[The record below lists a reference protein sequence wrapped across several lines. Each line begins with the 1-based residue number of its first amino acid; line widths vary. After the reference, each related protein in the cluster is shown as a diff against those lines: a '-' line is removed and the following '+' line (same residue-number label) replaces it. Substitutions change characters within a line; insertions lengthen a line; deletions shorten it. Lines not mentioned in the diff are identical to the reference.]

1 MVLVVDDSL
10 TVRKITTRL
19 LTREGFRVD
28 SAKDGV
34 DALEKMRD
42 LLPDIVLLDVEMP
55 RMNGLEVTRNL
66 RNHVETRDLPVVMI
80 TSRATEKHQAMAEQA
95 GVTRMLG
102 KPFSEDTLVALV
114 RGLIADRSTAE
125 TSAT

>member
-1 MVLVVDDSL
+1 MAAIQVKPTHALLV
-10 TVRKITTRL
+10 
-19 LTREGFRVD
+19 
-28 SAKDGV
+28 
-34 DALEKMRD
+34 D
-42 LLPDIVLLDVEMP
+42 LEMP